1 MNLIEYEAKKI
12 LSDADVT
19 VPMSE
24 LVAASA
30 RAEVPNFALPVVV
43 KSQVPT
49 GGRGKLGGI
58 RVVSNAK
65 ELQSA
70 VDAISKLPIKGYLPN
85 KLLVEKALDITHEYY
100 LSLMINRSLA
110 CIELSAHRGGGVD
123 IESHQ
128 SSEFLRRALHPR
140 SLDTAGQIIA
150 EYFELESHAFA
161 LQDLVENLYRC
172 FVQND
177 ATLLEINPLIL
188 TTDTQLV
195 AGDCKMILDD
205 AAAFRH
211 PEWDFEEKPASAN
224 FVTLDPTGT
233 VATIANG
240 AGLAMATVDA
250 VTAAGHAPANFLDI
264 GGNATTEQIVASFQ
278 KIMEFPQIEAI
289 VINIFGGIVRC
300 DTVAQAIIEAK
311 AEVTKLPRLIIRL
324 SGNHSEGAAE
334 LLAQHHL
341 PLYSDL
347 TACIEALAS

>member
-1 MNLIEYEAKKI
+1 MNLLEYEAKKI
-12 LSDADVT
+12 LNEAGVS

-30 RAEVPNFALPVVV
+30 RAEVPNFALPAVV

-150 EYFELESHAFA
+150 EYFELESHTFA
-161 LQDLVENLYRC
+161 LQDLIENLYRC

-188 TTDTQLV
+188 TADGQLM

-211 PEWDFEEKPASAN
+211 QEWDFEEKPASAN
-224 FVTLDPTGT
+224 FVTLDPDGT

-250 VTAAGHAPANFLDI
+250 VKAAGLSPANFLDI
-264 GGNATTEQIVASFQ
+264 GGGATVESVGKTFKQI
-278 KIMEFPQIEAI
+278 MDFPNITAI

-300 DTVAQAIIEAK
+300 DEVARAIIEAR
-311 AEVTKLPRLIIRL
+311 EQFPDLPELYIRL
-324 SGNHSEGAAE
+324 SGTNAKEAAQ
-334 LLAQHHL
+334 LLQEHNL
-341 PLYSDL
+341 TLYETLEDCL
-347 TACIEALAS
+347 KGVHP